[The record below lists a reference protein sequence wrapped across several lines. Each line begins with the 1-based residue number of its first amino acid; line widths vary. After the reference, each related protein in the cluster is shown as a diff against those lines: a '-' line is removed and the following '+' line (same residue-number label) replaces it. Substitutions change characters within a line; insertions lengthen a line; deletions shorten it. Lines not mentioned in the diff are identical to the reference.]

1 MELKQLFLE
10 ALSNGD
16 MGAIDDLGVVVTL
29 EEFERKFPDTRN
41 MNSAG
46 FLPSSTLDTRDQP
59 VCQDKFL
66 YVVRK
71 DVYRVHPDALDNYT
85 CN

>member
-16 MGAIDDLGVVVTL
+16 MGSIDDQGFVITL
-29 EEFERKFPDTRN
+29 EEFERKFPHVAKQ
-41 MNSAG
+41 NSQG
-46 FLPSSTLDTRDQP
+46 FLPASTLKSGDKSISP
-59 VCQDKFL
+59 DKFL
-66 YVVRK
+66 YVLRK
-71 DVYRVHPDALDNYT
+71 DVYRLHPDALDNYA